1 MLKEFTMNKEYQRCT
16 FCIMDTSDPEI
27 VFDNQGICNHCKRQ
41 QHLQKTRGYR
51 KGISEIELNT
61 IIENIKHKQKNRQYD
76 VVVGVSGGVDSAYAL
91 HYSVKLGLRVLAVH
105 VDAGW
110 NSETAV
116 SNIEKLCQK
125 LNVDLHTIV
134 VDWRLMKELQR
145 SFLYS
150 GLPNLD
156 IPQDHVFMAAVFKFA
171 LKNRVKFMINGSNYA
186 TEGILPT
193 SWGYDAMDYRFIK
206 SVHKRHG
213 RKTSIRKLPKLN
225 FVEYLF
231 YNFNVSRVNI
241 LNYIPYS
248 KTSALDY
255 LSNEYGW
262 NYYGGKHFES
272 RFTKFFQS
280 YYLVKKY
287 GFDKRIAHLS
297 SQIVNLEIERD
308 DALSVLASPTYVD
321 ESSLNDDLNFVLK
334 KTEIAFEAWQ
344 KILEMKPCT
353 EEDYKNTK
361 KLRRLLFK
369 IRNRFV

>member
-1 MLKEFTMNKEYQRCT
+1 MTKEYQRCT
-16 FCIMDTSDPEI
+16 FCIMDTTDPEI
-27 VFDNQGICNHCKRQ
+27 VFDDQGRCNHCIRQ
-41 QHLQKTRGYR
+41 EYLQQTWGYR
-51 KGISEIELNT
+51 KGISEAELSK
-61 IIENIKHKQKNRQYD
+61 IIETIKQKQKNKKYD

-91 HYSVKLGLRVLAVH
+91 EYSVKLGLRVLAVH

-110 NSETAV
+110 NSEIAV
-116 SNIEKLCQK
+116 SNIEKLCNA

-134 VDWRLMKELQR
+134 IDWSQMKELQR
-145 SFLYS
+145 ALILS

-156 IPQDHVFMAAVFKFA
+156 IPQDHVFMAGVFKFA
-171 LKNRVKFMINGSNYA
+171 FKNKVKYMINGSNFA

-206 SVHKRHG
+206 SVYKKHG
-213 RKTSIRKLPKLN
+213 RKTPIRRLPKMNLI
-225 FVEYLF
+225 EYLF
-231 YNFNVSRVNI
+231 YNLFIKRINL

-248 KTSALDY
+248 KTNALNH
-255 LSNEYGW
+255 LSTKYNW

-308 DALSVLASPTYVD
+308 DALSVLASPSYVD

-353 EEDYKNTK
+353 EDDYKNTK